1 MSRYKTHRTNNHVS
15 GIYKIEN
22 LINHKVY
29 IGQSI
34 DIHDRWISH
43 INSKDDCYIHRA
55 IRKYGVENFSFEIL
69 IETYDLDY
77 WEKRL
82 IKLFHSND
90 LNFGYN
96 MTEGG
101 ESNRNLYI
109 AEEQK
114 LKNSQSRKLWYKSL
128 SKDEFNTLRL
138 HQREGFEKVRD
149 FHKQRVKEMWTDE
162 VKEKS
167 SKTHKN
173 LAKQKNYINPM
184 KDKHLSEEEKKNKSE
199 KNKAFWNSLSNEDK
213 KIYSEKRK
221 NGITKESKEK
231 RSNSMMGEGNIAK
244 NEKVK
249 LKIKSN
255 KALQRFLYYKFNID
269 IGWNNF
275 IKIYKNYFDEYTQN
289 IYNNIKEGKYGYNYN
304 EITKTLEEFVIC

>member
-1 MSRYKTHRTNNHVS
+1 MSRHKIYNNHIS

-34 DIHDRWISH
+34 DIHNRWISH
-43 INSKDDCYIHRA
+43 INSKDDCYIHKA
-55 IRKYGVENFSFEIL
+55 IRKYGVKNFSFEIL
-69 IETYDLDY
+69 IETYDLNY

-101 ESNRNLYI
+101 ESNYNLYI
-109 AEEQK
+109 TDEQK
-114 LKNSQSRKLWYKSL
+114 LKKSQSTKSWYKSL
-128 SKDEFNTLRL
+128 SKEEFDTLRQ
-138 HQREGFEKVRD
+138 HQRDGFEKVKD
-149 FHKQRVKEMWTDE
+149 FHKQKVKEMWTNE
-162 VKEKS
+162 LKEKS
-167 SKTHKN
+167 SKTHKK

-184 KDKHLSEEEKKNKSE
+184 KGKHWNEKEKKNKSE
-199 KNKAFWNSLSNEDK
+199 KNKMFWDSLSDGDK

-221 NGITKESKEK
+221 NGITEESKKIRSDSMKGEK
-231 RSNSMMGEGNIAK
+231 NIAK

-255 KALQRFLYYKFNID
+255 KALQQFLYNKFNID
-269 IGWNNF
+269 IAWNDF
-275 IKIYKNYFDEYTQN
+275 IKVYKNYFDEYTQTV
-289 IYNNIKEGKYGYNYN
+289 YNNIKEGKYAYNYDK
-304 EITKTLEEFVIC
+304 ITKTLEELAIGR

>member
-1 MSRYKTHRTNNHVS
+1 MSRYKTHKTNNHVS

-55 IRKYGVENFSFEIL
+55 MRKYGVENFSFEIL

-109 AEEQK
+109 TEEQK
-114 LKNSQSRKLWYKSL
+114 LKNSQSLKSWYKSL
-128 SKDEFNTLRL
+128 SKYEFDTLRL

-149 FHKQRVKEMWTDE
+149 FHKHSRFII
-162 VKEKS
+162 
-167 SKTHKN
+167 
-173 LAKQKNYINPM
+173 L
-184 KDKHLSEEEKKNKSE
+184 NK
-199 KNKAFWNSLSNEDK
+199 
-213 KIYSEKRK
+213 
-221 NGITKESKEK
+221 
-231 RSNSMMGEGNIAK
+231 
-244 NEKVK
+244 
-249 LKIKSN
+249 
-255 KALQRFLYYKFNID
+255 
-269 IGWNNF
+269 
-275 IKIYKNYFDEYTQN
+275 
-289 IYNNIKEGKYGYNYN
+289 
-304 EITKTLEEFVIC
+304 

>member
-1 MSRYKTHRTNNHVS
+1 
-15 GIYKIEN
+15 
-22 LINHKVY
+22 
-29 IGQSI
+29 
-34 DIHDRWISH
+34 
-43 INSKDDCYIHRA
+43 
-55 IRKYGVENFSFEIL
+55 
-69 IETYDLDY
+69 
-77 WEKRL
+77 
-82 IKLFHSND
+82 
-90 LNFGYN
+90 
-96 MTEGG
+96 
-101 ESNRNLYI
+101 
-109 AEEQK
+109 
-114 LKNSQSRKLWYKSL
+114 
-128 SKDEFNTLRL
+128 
-138 HQREGFEKVRD
+138 
-149 FHKQRVKEMWTDE
+149 MWTDE